1 MKIIKILMC
10 MFLLS
15 VLASCQQSENELLD
29 ESQNPEADEVALEF
43 TESYVNRDLEKIK
56 EMVDSEEELELYAQF
71 RVDRQGDTGTQ
82 IYSGM
87 NFNEAL
93 NKMLEENVVTDDY
106 NEEDL
111 EIISQYSENKSS
123 YIATHGVR
131 ESREPD
137 YYQIDEKG
145 IFNSTFRNM
154 YGADESF
161 IIFTFEVNNE
171 GKVIN
176 LNSDYKD
183 FVEEMANKNN
193 TYILR
198 GEVDLKG
205 GE

>member
-123 YIATHGVR
+123 YIATHSVR
-131 ESREPD
+131 ESRETD